1 MQPGWVDAAE
11 DSSGTERKHGTTK
24 LKVAAV
30 ILLQM
35 ADYTVP
41 SGSTTVGEPMEM
53 LDGIHRNRKCRNCS
67 LDQDVVIWG

>member
-11 DSSGTERKHGTTK
+11 DSSETERKHGTTK

-53 LDGIHRNRKCRNCS
+53 LDSIHRNQKCRNCS
-67 LDQDVVIWG
+67 LDQDVVVWG